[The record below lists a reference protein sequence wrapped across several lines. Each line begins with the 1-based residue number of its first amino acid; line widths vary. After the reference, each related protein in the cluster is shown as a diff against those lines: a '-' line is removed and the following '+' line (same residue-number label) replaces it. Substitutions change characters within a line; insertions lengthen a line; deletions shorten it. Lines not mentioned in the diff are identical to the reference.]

1 MIFHDILK
9 HSVSRKATM
18 NPRQMKEYKAQQAKK
33 REHEAFVRNQ
43 ERMKEEVRRAELERM
58 SEGEYK
64 GRWSVTR
71 HAEFPIGSAGDC
83 YEKMVETYKKLGNLG
98 ARMMLGE
105 TRSMAGEW
113 RNFDCGRGMP
123 LWHCW
128 VEYRDMVYDTSQGQ
142 NILMPTEMYYKAF
155 RVQTAMDYPTDESA
169 PKVTEEGL
177 SWGIRIPSPRQLEFV
192 RNIIRK
198 QWSLG
203 RREFPDDV
211 SAILRN

>member
-1 MIFHDILK
+1 MI
-9 HSVSRKATM
+9 
-18 NPRQMKEYKAQQAKK
+18 
-33 REHEAFVRNQ
+33 
-43 ERMKEEVRRAELERM
+43 
-58 SEGEYK
+58 
-64 GRWSVTR
+64 
-71 HAEFPIGSAGDC
+71 
-83 YEKMVETYKKLGNLG
+83 ETYKKLGKLG
-98 ARMMLGE
+98 AKMMIGE

-142 NILMPTEMYYKAF
+142 NILMPTEMYYKGF
-155 RVQTAMDYPTDESA
+155 RVQTAMDYPTDASA
-169 PKVTEEGL
+169 PKATEEGI
-177 SWGIRIPSPRQLEFV
+177 SWGIRIPSPRELEFV

-198 QWSLG
+198 QHRLG